1 MSIKMYKKTLF
12 TLLIFFTPIAFIE
25 QLDKNS
31 KSQIIN
37 NKYDMIKKNKLNLI
51 DSLFENDENMI
62 LIKDCWEKG
71 DLLSQ
76 KRYCSSNEKF
86 FRNF

>member
-1 MSIKMYKKTLF
+1 MYKKTLF
-12 TLLIFFTPIAFIE
+12 TLLIFFAPIAFIE
-25 QLDKNS
+25 QLDKDS

-37 NKYDMIKKNKLNLI
+37 NKYDTIKKNNPNLI
-51 DSLFENDENMI
+51 NSLFENDENII

-86 FRNF
+86 FHNF

>member
-1 MSIKMYKKTLF
+1 MYKKTLF
-12 TLLIFFTPIAFIE
+12 TLLIFFAPIAFIE
-25 QLDKNS
+25 RLDKDS

-37 NKYDMIKKNKLNLI
+37 NKYDMIKKNNPYLI
-51 DSLFENDENMI
+51 NSLFENDENII
-62 LIKDCWEKG
+62 LIKGCWEKG

-86 FRNF
+86 FHNF

>member
-1 MSIKMYKKTLF
+1 MYKKTII
-12 TLLIFFTPIAFIE
+12 TLLLFLAPIAFFE
-25 QLDKNS
+25 HHKKDS

-37 NKYDMIKKNKLNLI
+37 NKYDMVKKNNLNLMN
-51 DSLFENDENMI
+51 SLFENDENTI

-86 FRNF
+86 FHNF

>member
-1 MSIKMYKKTLF
+1 MFKKTLF
-12 TLLIFFTPIAFIE
+12 TLLIFFAPIAFIE
-25 QLDKNS
+25 QLDKDS

-37 NKYDMIKKNKLNLI
+37 NKYDTIKKNNPNLI
-51 DSLFENDENMI
+51 NSLFENDENII

-86 FRNF
+86 FHNF

>member
-1 MSIKMYKKTLF
+1 MYKKTLV
-12 TLLIFFTPIAFIE
+12 TLLIFFAPIAFIE
-25 QLDKNS
+25 QLDKDS

-37 NKYDMIKKNKLNLI
+37 NKYDMNKKNKLNLI
-51 DSLFENDENMI
+51 DSLFEHDENMI

-86 FRNF
+86 FHNF

>member
-1 MSIKMYKKTLF
+1 MYKKTLF
-12 TLLIFFTPIAFIE
+12 TLLIFFAPIAFIE
-25 QLDKNS
+25 QLDKDS

-37 NKYDMIKKNKLNLI
+37 NKYDMIKKNNPNLLN
-51 DSLFENDENMI
+51 SLFENDENII

-86 FRNF
+86 FHNF

>member
-1 MSIKMYKKTLF
+1 MYKKTLF
-12 TLLIFFTPIAFIE
+12 TLLIFFAPIAFIE
-25 QLDKNS
+25 QLDKDS

-37 NKYDMIKKNKLNLI
+37 NKYDMIKKNNTNLI
-51 DSLFENDENMI
+51 NRLFENDENII

-86 FRNF
+86 FHNF

>member
-1 MSIKMYKKTLF
+1 MYKKTLF
-12 TLLIFFTPIAFIE
+12 TLLIFFAPIAFIE
-25 QLDKNS
+25 QFDKDS

-37 NKYDMIKKNKLNLI
+37 NKYDMIKKNNPNI
-51 DSLFENDENMI
+51 INRLFENDENII

-86 FRNF
+86 FHNF

>member
-1 MSIKMYKKTLF
+1 MFKKTLF
-12 TLLIFFTPIAFIE
+12 TLLIFFAPIAFIE
-25 QLDKNS
+25 QLDKDS

-37 NKYDMIKKNKLNLI
+37 NKYDTIKKNNPNLI
-51 DSLFENDENMI
+51 NSLFENDENMI

-86 FRNF
+86 FHNF

>member
-1 MSIKMYKKTLF
+1 MYKKTLF
-12 TLLIFFTPIAFIE
+12 TLLIFFAPIAFIE
-25 QLDKNS
+25 QLDKDS

-37 NKYDMIKKNKLNLI
+37 NKYDTIKKNNPNLI
-51 DSLFENDENMI
+51 NSLFENDENII

-86 FRNF
+86 FDNF

>member
-1 MSIKMYKKTLF
+1 MFKKTLF
-12 TLLIFFTPIAFIE
+12 TLLIFFAPIAFIE
-25 QLDKNS
+25 QLDKDS

-37 NKYDMIKKNKLNLI
+37 NKYDTIKKNNPNLI
-51 DSLFENDENMI
+51 NSLFENDENI
-62 LIKDCWEKG
+62 IFIKDCWEKG

-86 FRNF
+86 FDNF

>member
-1 MSIKMYKKTLF
+1 MYKKTLF
-12 TLLIFFTPIAFIE
+12 TLLIFFAPIAFIE
-25 QLDKNS
+25 QLDKDS

-37 NKYDMIKKNKLNLI
+37 NKYDMIKKNNPNLI
-51 DSLFENDENMI
+51 NSLFENDENII

-86 FRNF
+86 FHNF

>member
-1 MSIKMYKKTLF
+1 MYKKTLF
-12 TLLIFFTPIAFIE
+12 TLLIFFAPIAFIE
-25 QLDKNS
+25 QLDKDS

-37 NKYDMIKKNKLNLI
+37 NKYDMIKKNNLNLI
-51 DSLFENDENMI
+51 NSLFENDENII

-86 FRNF
+86 FHNF

>member
-1 MSIKMYKKTLF
+1 MYKKSLF
-12 TLLIFFTPIAFIE
+12 TLLIFFAPIAFIA
-25 QLDKNS
+25 QLDKDS

-37 NKYDMIKKNKLNLI
+37 NKYEMIKKNNLNLT
-51 DSLFENDENMI
+51 DTLFENDENII

-86 FRNF
+86 FHNF

>member
-1 MSIKMYKKTLF
+1 MFKKTLF
-12 TLLIFFTPIAFIE
+12 TLLIFFAPIAFIE
-25 QLDKNS
+25 QLDKEN

-37 NKYDMIKKNKLNLI
+37 NKYDMIKKNNPNLI
-51 DSLFENDENMI
+51 NSLFENDENII

-86 FRNF
+86 FHNF

>member
-1 MSIKMYKKTLF
+1 MYKKTLF
-12 TLLIFFTPIAFIE
+12 TSLIFFAPIAFIE
-25 QLDKNS
+25 YLDKDS

-37 NKYDMIKKNKLNLI
+37 NKYDMIKKNNLNLT
-51 DSLFENDENMI
+51 DSLFENDENII

-86 FRNF
+86 FHNF

>member
-12 TLLIFFTPIAFIE
+12 TLLIFFAPIAFIE
-25 QLDKNS
+25 HLDKDS

-37 NKYDMIKKNKLNLI
+37 NKYDMIKKSNLNLT
-51 DSLFENDENMI
+51 DSLFKNDENI
-62 LIKDCWEKG
+62 ISIKGCWEKG

>member
-1 MSIKMYKKTLF
+1 MFKKTLF
-12 TLLIFFTPIAFIE
+12 TLLIFFAPIAFIE
-25 QLDKNS
+25 QLDKDS
-31 KSQIIN
+31 KSEIFN
-37 NKYDMIKKNKLNLI
+37 NKYDMNKKNNLHLT
-51 DSLFENDENMI
+51 DSLFENDENRI

-86 FRNF
+86 FHNF

>member
-1 MSIKMYKKTLF
+1 MYKKTLF
-12 TLLIFFTPIAFIE
+12 TLLIFFAPIAFIE
-25 QLDKNS
+25 QLDKDS

-37 NKYDMIKKNKLNLI
+37 NKYDMVKKNNLNQMN
-51 DSLFENDENMI
+51 SLFENDENII

-86 FRNF
+86 FHNF

>member
-1 MSIKMYKKTLF
+1 MFKKTLF
-12 TLLIFFTPIAFIE
+12 TLLIFFAPIAFIE
-25 QLDKNS
+25 QLDKDS

-37 NKYDMIKKNKLNLI
+37 NKYDTIKKNNPNLI
-51 DSLFENDENMI
+51 NSLFENDENI
-62 LIKDCWEKG
+62 IFIKDCWEKG

-86 FRNF
+86 FHYF

>member
-1 MSIKMYKKTLF
+1 MYKKTLF
-12 TLLIFFTPIAFIE
+12 TLLIFFAPIAFIE
-25 QLDKNS
+25 QLDKDS

-37 NKYDMIKKNKLNLI
+37 NKYDMVKKNNLNLMN
-51 DSLFENDENMI
+51 SLFENDENII

-86 FRNF
+86 FHNF

>member
-1 MSIKMYKKTLF
+1 MYKKTLF
-12 TLLIFFTPIAFIE
+12 TVLIFFAPIALIE
-25 QLDKNS
+25 QLDKDS

-37 NKYDMIKKNKLNLI
+37 NKYDMNKKKLNLI

-86 FRNF
+86 FHNF

>member
-1 MSIKMYKKTLF
+1 MYKKTLF
-12 TLLIFFTPIAFIE
+12 TLLIFFAPIAFIE
-25 QLDKNS
+25 QLDKDS

-37 NKYDMIKKNKLNLI
+37 NKYDMIKKNNPNI
-51 DSLFENDENMI
+51 INRLFENDENII

-76 KRYCSSNEKF
+76 KRYCSSNEKLF
-86 FRNF
+86 HNF

>member
-1 MSIKMYKKTLF
+1 MYKKTLF
-12 TLLIFFTPIAFIE
+12 TLLIFFAPIAFIE
-25 QLDKNS
+25 QLDKDS

-37 NKYDMIKKNKLNLI
+37 NKYDMIKKNNLNLI
-51 DSLFENDENMI
+51 DSLLENDENII

-86 FRNF
+86 FHNF

>member
-1 MSIKMYKKTLF
+1 MYKKTLF
-12 TLLIFFTPIAFIE
+12 TLLIFFAPIAFIE
-25 QLDKNS
+25 QLDKDS

-86 FRNF
+86 FHNF

>member
-1 MSIKMYKKTLF
+1 MFKKTLV
-12 TLLIFFTPIAFIE
+12 TLLIFFAPIAFIE
-25 QLDKNS
+25 QLDKDS

-37 NKYDMIKKNKLNLI
+37 NKYDTIKKNNPNLI
-51 DSLFENDENMI
+51 NSLFENDENII

-86 FRNF
+86 FHNF

>member
-1 MSIKMYKKTLF
+1 MFKKTLF
-12 TLLIFFTPIAFIE
+12 TLLIFFAPIAFIE
-25 QLDKNS
+25 QLDKDS

-37 NKYDMIKKNKLNLI
+37 NKYDMVKKNNHNLMN
-51 DSLFENDENMI
+51 SLFENDENII
-62 LIKDCWEKG
+62 LIKNCWEKG

-86 FRNF
+86 FHNF